1 MHRKKKDEL
10 SEEER
15 ILREA
20 KHKQAIV
27 AAERNRVYFF
37 RQRNNAAV
45 TIQKAW
51 KMYVSSLSIYTHFCN
66 YVTYYFKY
74 ELYYKS
80 HNKVIINYKASE
92 LLGWEIKG
100 LPAR

>member
-1 MHRKKKDEL
+1 VHRKKKDEL

-37 RQRNNAAV
+37 RQ
-45 TIQKAW
+45 
-51 KMYVSSLSIYTHFCN
+51 ML
-66 YVTYYFKY
+66 
-74 ELYYKS
+74 LYRKHGKCMLVLFLYILIS
-80 HNKVIINYKASE
+80 VIM
-92 LLGWEIKG
+92 
-100 LPAR
+100 